1 MYHEEDAD
9 LSIIQGRKVAII
21 GYGSQGHAHALNL
34 RDSGVDVRVGLK
46 DGSPSRA
53 KAEAEGL
60 RVVSVA
66 EAVKES
72 TVIMILAPDHLQRH
86 IYTDSI
92 LPNLKDGDA
101 LFFGHGFNI
110 RFGYIKPTASVDV
123 CMVAP
128 KGPGH
133 LVRREYAAGRGV
145 PVIVAVEQDSTGN
158 AWPLTLSYAKAI
170 GGLRA
175 GGILTTFTE
184 ETETDLFG
192 EQSVLCGGASQL
204 VMYGFEVLTEAGYQP
219 EVAYFECLHELKLI
233 VDLMYEGGIAKQ
245 RWSVS
250 DTAEFGDYVSGPQA
264 AQRVAKPIV
273 LIAEELSPAT
283 LEALGPDFEV
293 VNCDGANRAELLAA
307 LAKGVDAVLI
317 RSATKMDAEAIAAAK
332 GLKVIAR
339 AGVGLD
345 NVDIPAATAAGVM
358 VVNAPTSNIVSAAEL
373 AIALLMA
380 SARFVSP
387 AHAALRNGKWARSK
401 YTGAEIFEKT
411 LGIVGF
417 GRIGQLVA
425 HRMQAFGM
433 DVVAYDP
440 YLQPARAAQLG
451 VRLVEL
457 DELLKVSDFITIH
470 LPKTKETA
478 NLIGVEALKKV
489 KSTVRIINAARGG
502 VLDEAALFDAITE
515 GRVAGAGLDVFST
528 EPCTDSPLFTL
539 DQVVATPHLGAS
551 TDEAQERA
559 GIAVAVS
566 VRKAL
571 AGELVPDAVNVKGGA
586 IHEEIR
592 PSLPL
597 VEKMAQIAT
606 AIAGEAPV
614 SMDLTVK
621 GEISEHDSSI
631 LATSALKGALL
642 GCGLLD
648 VTYVNAPALAAER
661 GVTSSVTTDPE
672 SPEYRSMIS
681 LRAALA
687 DGKIVTVD
695 GTLMGIRKV
704 EKIIAIDSFDL
715 DLPPTEN
722 LLFLRY
728 SDKPGVVGA
737 VGNALGKAGINIAGM
752 QVARSSAGGNALM
765 ALTVDSQISDEL
777 ITSVKKETGAEL
789 VRSVTLVG

>member
-1 MYHEEDAD
+1 MT
-9 LSIIQGRKVAII
+9 ITK
-21 GYGSQGHAHALNL
+21 
-34 RDSGVDVRVGLK
+34 
-46 DGSPSRA
+46 
-53 KAEAEGL
+53 
-60 RVVSVA
+60 
-66 EAVKES
+66 KE
-72 TVIMILAPDHLQRH
+72 
-86 IYTDSI
+86 
-92 LPNLKDGDA
+92 
-101 LFFGHGFNI
+101 
-110 RFGYIKPTASVDV
+110 
-123 CMVAP
+123 
-128 KGPGH
+128 
-133 LVRREYAAGRGV
+133 
-145 PVIVAVEQDSTGN
+145 
-158 AWPLTLSYAKAI
+158 
-170 GGLRA
+170 
-175 GGILTTFTE
+175 
-184 ETETDLFG
+184 
-192 EQSVLCGGASQL
+192 
-204 VMYGFEVLTEAGYQP
+204 
-219 EVAYFECLHELKLI
+219 
-233 VDLMYEGGIAKQ
+233 
-245 RWSVS
+245 
-250 DTAEFGDYVSGPQA
+250 

-293 VNCDGANRAELLAA
+293 VNCDGANRTELLAA
-307 LAKGVDAVLI
+307 LGKGVDAVLI

-373 AIALLMA
+373 AISLLMA
-380 SARFVSP
+380 SARFISP

-457 DELLKVSDFITIH
+457 DELLKISDFITIH

-478 NLIGVEALKKV
+478 NLIGVDALKKV
-489 KSTVRIINAARGG
+489 KPSVRIINAARGG

-614 SMDLTVK
+614 SMDLTVR
-621 GEISEHDSSI
+621 GDISGHDSSI

-642 GCGLLD
+642 ACGLSD

-704 EKIIAIDSFDL
+704 EKIIAIDGFDL

-728 SDKPGVVGA
+728 ADKPGVVGA

-752 QVARSSAGGNALM
+752 QVARSAAGGDALM
-765 ALTVDSQISDEL
+765 AITVDSLISDD
-777 ITSVKKETGAEL
+777 ITESVKKETGANV